1 MTQTRDPD
9 SSTPQPGLARPSP
22 SPIRRRAASPLRVL
36 GLLKRRSVRL
46 AIGGWLTA
54 NVLLIVLGGEHLPF
68 HAHSLTH
75 TSTLDTVLNADAM
88 FLEVFALM
96 IVAYLLT
103 RRRTVPDLASRA
115 PATSVAGQETLLV
128 LAYGVVAMV
137 GGLFLGRAF
146 GWHAFGFHIEG
157 SVVGAD
163 QMPVPAEVLWWS
175 AYNLVAYAVVPF
187 AMFRRRYSN
196 EQLSVHST
204 NRRGDL
210 LVIVVILALE
220 STVQLLING
229 AILQLTPRQILLGAP
244 LTFVL
249 FLAGTGLPAMVFIFC
264 ILTPRYLR
272 LTGSVPATVILGGL
286 TYALLHIFDG
296 WTTFASPRN
305 AMLSVLFLLLF
316 YTGPGMF
323 KTFLTVRTG
332 NAWVHLWAYHAIA
345 PHTLIDTP
353 IMVKVFGIR

>member
-9 SSTPQPGLARPSP
+9 SSTPQPGLARPSQ
-22 SPIRRRAASPLRVL
+22 SPIRRGAASPLRVL

-115 PATSVAGQETLLV
+115 PATIVAGQETLLV
-128 LAYGVVAMV
+128 LAYGVVALV

-157 SVVGAD
+157 WARSWVPIRCPCPQRSCGGPRTTLSH
-163 QMPVPAEVLWWS
+163 MPSCRSRCFDAATPTNSS
-175 AYNLVAYAVVPF
+175 AC
-187 AMFRRRYSN
+187 
-196 EQLSVHST
+196 
-204 NRRGDL
+204 
-210 LVIVVILALE
+210 
-220 STVQLLING
+220 
-229 AILQLTPRQILLGAP
+229 TPPTA
-244 LTFVL
+244 
-249 FLAGTGLPAMVFIFC
+249 A
-264 ILTPRYLR
+264 
-272 LTGSVPATVILGGL
+272 ATC
-286 TYALLHIFDG
+286 
-296 WTTFASPRN
+296 W
-305 AMLSVLFLLLF
+305 
-316 YTGPGMF
+316 
-323 KTFLTVRTG
+323 
-332 NAWVHLWAYHAIA
+332 
-345 PHTLIDTP
+345 
-353 IMVKVFGIR
+353 